1 MFAVPATVL
10 TVALAVAA
18 IPGGPATP
26 DRVLTISAPDTLRLA
41 DAQRAARTANPML
54 RAERLAALAAR
65 ERIAPAGA
73 LADPQLEFGLENR
86 MLKGFGTEDP
96 MTMNTVR
103 ISQMLPWPGKRT
115 AARDGATAL
124 AEADS
129 LAALEQ
135 EAMLDARVAMAYLD
149 AALADRVLA
158 VMGETLR
165 LLRSFHE
172 TAMGMYAVGQA
183 IQQDVLQ
190 AQVSVARMAADT
202 LAMAGD
208 RAAAAARLNALLAR
222 EPDSLVPALEY
233 PAVADTLPAM
243 DSLAARAFR
252 GRPALAAAQA
262 RIVAA
267 DRAIEGAGRESYP
280 DLMLGAAYQA
290 RPRYD
295 DMMSLMFGVNLP
307 VWGGS
312 KQAPMRRERE
322 AMRAMEEAR
331 LQNLRNET
339 WAELAALRARAN
351 RAVQLDRLYA
361 REILPQAR
369 AAVDAAQSA
378 YRVGKADFM
387 TLVESQMTVNR
398 YQTERLRL
406 AAEYHGA
413 RAEIEALLGGP
424 GALP

>member
-1 MFAVPATVL
+1 MMAAALVL
-10 TVALAVAA
+10 
-18 IPGGPATP
+18 
-26 DRVLTISAPDTLRLA
+26 APPQDTLRLA
-41 DAQRAARTANPML
+41 DAQRTAREANPML
-54 RAERLAALAAR
+54 RAERLGALAAR

-73 LADPQLEFGLENR
+73 LADPQFEFGLENR

-96 MTMNTVR
+96 MTMNTFR
-103 ISQMLPWPGKRT
+103 LSQMLPWPGKRT
-115 AARDGATAL
+115 VARDGASAL

-135 EAMLDARVAMAYLD
+135 EAMLSARVAMAYYET
-149 AALADRVLA
+149 ALADRTLG
-158 VMGETLR
+158 VMAETLR
-165 LLRSFHE
+165 LLRGFQE
-172 TAMGMYAVGQA
+172 TALGMYAVGQG

-202 LAMAGD
+202 MAMAGE

-222 EPDSLVPALEY
+222 TPDAPVLALEY
-233 PAVADTLPAM
+233 PTVGDTLASV
-243 DSLAARAFR
+243 DSLAAVAFR
-252 GRPALAAAQA
+252 TRPAIAASAA

-267 DRAIEGAGRESYP
+267 DRAIAAAQRESYP
-280 DLMLGAAYQA
+280 DLEVGAAYQQ

-295 DMMSLMFGVNLP
+295 DMMSLMVGVNLP
-307 VWGGS
+307 IWGGS

-322 AMRAMEEAR
+322 AMRAMEDAR

-339 WAELAALRARAN
+339 WGELAALRARAN

-361 REILPQAR
+361 AEILPQAK
-369 AAVDAAQSA
+369 AAVEAAQSA

-406 AAEYHGA
+406 AAEYFGA

>member
-1 MFAVPATVL
+1 MLTLPAA
-10 TVALAVAA
+10 ALAVALVFA
-18 IPGGPATP
+18 QPQG
-26 DRVLTISAPDTLRLA
+26 DTLRLA
-41 DAQRAARTANPML
+41 EAQRTARAANPML

-73 LADPQLEFGLENR
+73 LADPQFEFGLENR

-96 MTMNTVR
+96 MTMNTFR
-103 ISQMLPWPGKRT
+103 LSQMMPWPGKRT

-129 LAALEQ
+129 LTALEQ
-135 EAMLDARVAMAYLD
+135 EAMLSARVAMAYLE
-149 AALADRVLA
+149 AALADRVLG
-158 VMGETLR
+158 VMGETLH
-165 LLRSFHE
+165 LLRGFRE
-172 TAMGMYAVGQA
+172 TAMGMYRVGQG

-190 AQVSVARMAADT
+190 AQVNVARMTADT
-202 LAMAGD
+202 VAMSGE

-233 PAVADTLPAM
+233 PGVGDTLPSM
-243 DSLAARAFR
+243 DSLAAMAYR

-262 RIVAA
+262 RIAAA
-267 DRAIEGAGRESYP
+267 DRALDAARRESYP
-280 DLMLGAAYQA
+280 DVMFGAAYQA

-307 VWGGS
+307 IWGGA

-322 AMRAMEEAR
+322 AMRAMEDAR
-331 LQNLRNET
+331 LQDLRNET

-361 REILPQAR
+361 EEILPQAK
-369 AAVDAAQSA
+369 AAVEAAQSA

-406 AAEYHGA
+406 VADYHGA